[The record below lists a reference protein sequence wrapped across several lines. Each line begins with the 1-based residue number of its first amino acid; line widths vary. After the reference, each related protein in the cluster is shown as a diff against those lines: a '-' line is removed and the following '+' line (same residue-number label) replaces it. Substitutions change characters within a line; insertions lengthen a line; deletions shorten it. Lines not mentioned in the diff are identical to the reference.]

1 MLARALALV
10 TPPLVS
16 RHRGRL
22 WPVAVAPHDGQ
33 PRVLRVAGV
42 RSGERAPEVDR
53 VAAGRSQ
60 YSMAAAATKPRA
72 LPDMDQPIRHSLIM
86 HAGPTNEPCR
96 TANVPVAR
104 SLRRVQSAAL

>member
-10 TPPLVS
+10 MPPLVS

-22 WPVAVAPHDGQ
+22 WQVAVAPDDGQ

-42 RSGERAPEVDR
+42 RSGERAPEGDR

-60 YSMAAAATKPRA
+60 YSVAATATKPSA
-72 LPDMDQPIRHSLIM
+72 LPNMGKPIAHSLIM
-86 HAGPTNEPCR
+86 HGR
-96 TANVPVAR
+96 TVVGGVPR
-104 SLRRVQSAAL
+104 SAAKGAISVDLAH